1 MLSRTLKMA
10 FWVAYDHLGK
20 LILANLVSTA
30 LCALPFIAVMLAAP
44 GLSDAVFLGVLL
56 AAGTVAF
63 LAWFSCAVALAWMVR
78 GLIETRDGSVGA
90 FFTGLRGFA
99 LRGVALGLC
108 YLLAG
113 ACLLSSV
120 WFYASRVGGAYPVV
134 GYGLS
139 AVALWAGVFLGLTAL
154 AAPPA
159 MVHRNLGPFAAIRL
173 AALLAVDNP
182 LFFAG
187 VALHSALIA
196 AVAAVVPVL
205 LACFAMAPLVVLQCA
220 AYEML
225 ARRYAA
231 VEAARASGALA
242 PGCRRPVRVDFDDA
256 NDDYLNR
263 GFRDMLFPW
272 KG

>member
-20 LILANLVSTA
+20 LLFANLVSSA
-30 LCALPFIAVMLAAP
+30 LCALPIMAALAAASR
-44 GLSDAVFLGVLL
+44 LSDAASLGVFL
-56 AAGTVAF
+56 AAGALSF
-63 LAWFSCAVALAWMVR
+63 LACFSCAVALAWMVR

-90 FFTGLRGFA
+90 FFTGLRSFA
-99 LRGVALGLC
+99 LRGAALGLC
-108 YLLAG
+108 YLFAG

-120 WFYASRVGGAYPVV
+120 WFYASRVGAAHPVA

-139 AVALWAGVFLGLTAL
+139 AIALWAGLFLGLTAL
-154 AAPPA
+154 AAAPV
-159 MVHRNLGPFAAIRL
+159 MVHRDLGPLGAIRL
-173 AALLAVDNP
+173 AALLVLDNP
-182 LFFAG
+182 LFYAFLAAHSVLVAG
-187 VALHSALIA
+187 VAL
-196 AVAAVVPVL
+196 VVPVL
-205 LACFAMAPLVVLQCA
+205 LACFALAPLVVLQCA

-231 VEAARASGALA
+231 VEATLARGALA
-242 PGCRRPVRVDFDDA
+242 PDRRGPVRVDFDDA

-263 GFRDMLFPW
+263 GFRDMIFPW